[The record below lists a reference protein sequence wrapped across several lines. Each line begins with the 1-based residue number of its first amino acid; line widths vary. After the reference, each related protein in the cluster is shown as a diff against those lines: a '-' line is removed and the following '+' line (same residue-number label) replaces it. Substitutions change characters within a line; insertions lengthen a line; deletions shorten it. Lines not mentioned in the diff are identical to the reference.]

1 MNLLS
6 DILRKVVSYA
16 VGCTEPGA
24 IALATAAA
32 REAIG
37 GTAEQINVIVD
48 PNTFKNALVVIIP
61 NTGGRFGIPIAAAL
75 GAVCGDPKLE
85 LQIFKDVSCEN
96 TKIAEQMVQQGRVQ
110 VCLQV
115 EQLGLYIDAS
125 VKTPR
130 GMGRVVIKDSH
141 TNIIF
146 PEANGVVKV
155 GDEATIATKSQ
166 KGVAYPKLLGLKIPE
181 IIHLTADIES
191 EDIQFLLKGA
201 EMNMTIAEAG
211 IAGRLGLAVGANF
224 KDMIEKRLISHDL
237 VNDAKMLVAGAVDA
251 RMSGSS
257 LSVTTNS
264 QSGNQGIATT
274 IPIVVASKK
283 TRSDQL
289 EVARALALGHLF
301 AAYTR
306 LKIGELSTICGSAV
320 ASAIGAG
327 VGILWLIDKREELV
341 ARVVKNI
348 FANIGGGLCGGAN
361 GACAL
366 KLATA
371 SGVAVETA
379 FMVSQSAEIDARHG
393 IIADSAE
400 KTFDN
405 LALISESMRETEL
418 VILGLIRK

>member
-6 DILRKVVSYA
+6 DILREVVSYS
-16 VGCTEPGA
+16 VGCTEPSA
-24 IALATAAA
+24 IGLATAAA
-32 REAIG
+32 RETID
-37 GTAEQINVIVD
+37 GTPEQINVILS
-48 PNTFKNALVVIIP
+48 PNVLKNALTVIIP
-61 NTGGRFGIPIAAAL
+61 NTGGKFGIPLAAAL
-75 GAVCGDPKLE
+75 GAVCGDPKLG

-96 TKIAEQMVQQGRVQ
+96 TKIAEQMVHQGRVQ
-110 VCLQV
+110 VCPQA

-125 VKTPR
+125 VKTSR
-130 GMGRVVIKDSH
+130 GMGRVVIKGSH

-146 PEANGVVKV
+146 AEANGVVKV

-166 KGVAYPKLLGLKIPE
+166 KGDTYYKLLRLKIPE

-191 EDIQFLLKGA
+191 KDMQFLLEGA
-201 EMNMTIAEAG
+201 EMNMAIAEAG

-224 KDMIEKRLISHDL
+224 KDMIEKRSISHDL

-257 LSVTTNS
+257 LPVTANS

-274 IPIVVASKK
+274 IPIIVVSKG
-283 TRSDQL
+283 TRSGQL
-289 EVARALALGHLF
+289 EVARALALSHLF

-306 LKIGELSTICGSAV
+306 LKIGKLSTICGSAV

-327 VGILWLIDKREELV
+327 VGILWLIDRREELV

-348 FANIGGGLCGGAN
+348 FANIGGILCGGAN

-366 KLATA
+366 KLATT
-371 SGVAVETA
+371 SGVSVETA
-379 FMVSQSAEIDARHG
+379 FMVSQSAEITARHG
-393 IIADSAE
+393 IIADKVE

-405 LALISESMRETEL
+405 LALIDKSMRETEL
-418 VILGLIRK
+418 TILGLIRK